1 MFKIFKYLLL
11 GKLFE
16 KEKKRLV
23 FVFVSI
29 VFLIIFP
36 MIISDFITYK
46 IVDVKIALSIKWV
59 VILGLLFSISLNLY
73 KLFVTFF
80 SFIEFQKENISKE
93 EKIKKDKILKKDEF
107 LSRSDTIYQKYKN
120 KRE

>member
-11 GKLFE
+11 SKLFE

-36 MIISDFITYK
+36 MIISDFITYN
-46 IVDVKIALSIKWV
+46 IVAVKIALSIKWV

-80 SFIEFQKENISKE
+80 SFIEFQLIE
-93 EKIKKDKILKKDEF
+93 LPG
-107 LSRSDTIYQKYKN
+107 DTPIQRKSCGMFYL
-120 KRE
+120 RG